1 MLLLTRNIG
10 QTIVINGDTTVTV
23 MEVSSNGQ
31 VRLGV
36 NAPREVRVDRQEIH
50 DKRMAEQA
58 EQAKPKSVLQKV
70 KEVMLK

>member
-36 NAPREVRVDRQEIH
+36 KAPGEVRVDRQEIH

-58 EQAKPKSVLQKV
+58 KPKSVLQKV
-70 KEVMLK
+70 KEVILK